1 MEWRHAGDK
10 KGNVEV
16 EVTGNKPTGLQTLLE
31 KLQFQPDF
39 ICSDLN
45 AWESSESK
53 MCRDL
58 LSFVSTQMGG
68 RKILQLTLIVSKNH
82 HEIFR
87 LM

>member
-1 MEWRHAGDK
+1 MERRHAGDK

-45 AWESSESK
+45 A
-53 MCRDL
+53 
-58 LSFVSTQMGG
+58 
-68 RKILQLTLIVSKNH
+68 
-82 HEIFR
+82 
-87 LM
+87 